1 MCDCD
6 KQREFII
13 KEVKSIDNELER
25 VKIDFL
31 QRDSTIV
38 LAFNVVVIYGYYL
51 RLYLSKL
58 FFSRQKY
65 IFFLFKIKN
74 ALLECKKERY
84 KKIVLGKQIRLL
96 KVAKKFYQGELKRI
110 DLTKYYQ
117 TKLNNT

>member
-6 KQREFII
+6 RQREVI
-13 KEVKSIDNELER
+13 KEIKSIDNALKQA
-25 VKIDFL
+25 KIDFL

-65 IFFLFKIKN
+65 IFLLFKIKN

-84 KKIVLGKQIRLL
+84 KKIVLGKQIRVL
-96 KVAKKFYQGELKRI
+96 KAAKKLGQ
-110 DLTKYYQ
+110 
-117 TKLNNT
+117 